1 MTEPSG
7 GGQKATHACEHSM
20 WRWENSHRR
29 PMENNVHSEG
39 ARDLTI

>member
-29 PMENNVHSEG
+29 LMENNVLSDG
-39 ARDLTI
+39 ARDLNI